1 MKSISRFVTWR
12 QFWRIVYS
20 CQERVLSNRVFG
32 AENVRTMVVNQSTA
46 VGILDPNFLQSVVRQ
61 ATYQCRADGSCFYL
75 WDSEKGRLS
84 QVATHNLQHI
94 PWDDGLP
101 SRVMSSKEAMT
112 ETCPDSSVS
121 LAAPLIWQDA
131 VRGVLVVFDG
141 DVKRTFR
148 DRDMALLQYLADMTA
163 SVGQQNE
170 RLARMTAQF
179 RTLHTIDVALTSS
192 LESERVLHLIIEK
205 AAELVDAEHGSL
217 RQLDPESGK
226 LVLKAHY
233 GDGWT
238 SEKLAYTPRIGQGI
252 ARWVAEHRRP
262 YLSADVRNDPLN
274 IVLFEDMR
282 SSISVPLQYGHE
294 DPSKPDSLLGV
305 LLLESSRVAAFDQQ
319 DVELLEALAQEA
331 VIAIQNASQHQKLL
345 AEQEKRLAAEKWAVM
360 GQAATALAHRIN
372 NLMGI
377 VPVSANETMRSLAK
391 IEMPESER
399 RWIEANLGR
408 IERNAQF
415 VLKLSDA
422 LFRPFKDSGPA
433 ARLDVNHL
441 LNEALESADLPL
453 EIKVTRN
460 FEENLPKVNC
470 SLLLVDI
477 FLELIINARNA
488 MQHRDQRR
496 LKVSTCTERDD
507 AGIWVVAE
515 ISDTGRG
522 IPTDKM
528 AHLWKMF
535 QHSDAGVGFGL
546 WWLRTFIER
555 QGGSIECHSD
565 LGKGATFTVRLP
577 AVND

>member
-1 MKSISRFVTWR
+1 MVT
-12 QFWRIVYS
+12 
-20 CQERVLSNRVFG
+20 
-32 AENVRTMVVNQSTA
+32 NQSATS
-46 VGILDPNFLQSVVRQ
+46 GILDPDFLQSVVRQ

-75 WDSEKGRLS
+75 WDSENEQLS
-84 QVATHNLQHI
+84 QVATHNLQQI

-101 SRVMSSKEAMT
+101 GRVMSSRETMT
-112 ETCPDSSVS
+112 EICPDCSVS

-131 VRGVLVVFDG
+131 VRGVLIVFDG
-141 DVKRTFR
+141 DVKRNFR
-148 DRDMALLQYLADMTA
+148 DRDMALLQSLADMTA

-192 LESERVLHLIIEK
+192 LESEHVLNLILEK
-205 AAELVDAEHGSL
+205 AAELVNAEHGSL

-238 SEKLAYTPRIGQGI
+238 PEKLAYTPRIGQGI

-262 YLSADVRNDPLN
+262 YLSLDVRNDPLN

-282 SSISVPLQYGHE
+282 SSISVPLQYGQE
-294 DPSKPDSLLGV
+294 DPSEPDSLLGV
-305 LLLESSRVAAFDQQ
+305 LLLESSRLAAFDQQ

-331 VIAIQNASQHQKLL
+331 VIAIQNASQLQKLKT
-345 AEQEKRLAAEKWAVM
+345 EQEKRLAAEKWAVM

-391 IEMPESER
+391 IEMPDSER

-422 LFRPFKDSGPA
+422 LFKPFKDSGPA

-441 LNEALESADLPL
+441 LNEALESADLPA
-453 EIKVTRN
+453 EIKVIRN

-496 LKVSTCTERDD
+496 LHVSTRTEKDD
-507 AGIWVVAE
+507 TGNWVVAE

-522 IPTDKM
+522 IPKDQI

-535 QHSDAGVGFGL
+535 QHSDAGLGFGL

-577 AVND
+577 AVNDGQPAPE

>member
-1 MKSISRFVTWR
+1 MVANPSI
-12 QFWRIVYS
+12 
-20 CQERVLSNRVFG
+20 
-32 AENVRTMVVNQSTA
+32 AA
-46 VGILDPNFLQSVVRQ
+46 GILDPDFLQSVVRQ

-75 WDSEKGRLS
+75 WDSEKDRLS
-84 QVATHNLQHI
+84 QVATHNLQQI

-101 SRVMSSKEAMT
+101 NRVMNSREAVT

-131 VRGVLVVFDG
+131 VRGVLIVFDG

-148 DRDMALLQYLADMTA
+148 DRDMALLQSLADMTA

-192 LESERVLHLIIEK
+192 LESERVLNLILEK
-205 AAELVDAEHGSL
+205 AAELVNAEHGSL

-238 SEKLAYTPRIGQGI
+238 PEKLAYTLRIGQGI

-262 YLSADVRNDPLN
+262 YLSPDVRNDPLN

-282 SSISVPLQYGHE
+282 SSISVPLQYGLE
-294 DPSKPDSLLGV
+294 DPSEPDSLLGV

-345 AEQEKRLAAEKWAVM
+345 AEQEKRLAAEKWAMM

-372 NLMGI
+372 NLIGI
-377 VPVSANETMRSLAK
+377 VPVSARETLRSLTKLELAD
-391 IEMPESER
+391 SER
-399 RWIEANLGR
+399 LWIEANLER
-408 IERNAQF
+408 IERNARF

-422 LFRPFKDSGPA
+422 LFKPFKDSGPA
-433 ARLDVNHL
+433 THLDVNHL
-441 LNEALESADLPL
+441 LEKALEAADLPDKI
-453 EIKVTRN
+453 EVSRS
-460 FEENLPKVNC
+460 FEKNLPLVKC

-477 FLELIINARNA
+477 FLELIINAGKA
-488 MQHRDQRR
+488 MQDSDQRQ
-496 LKVSTCTERDD
+496 LHVSTRLDQDD
-507 AGIWVVAE
+507 AGAWIIAE
-515 ISDTGRG
+515 IKDTGRG
-522 IPTDKM
+522 ISAEQMT
-528 AHLWKMF
+528 HLWNMF
-535 QHSDAGVGFGL
+535 QQSENGLGFGL

-555 QGGSIECHSD
+555 QGGSINCHSEP
-565 LGKGATFTVRLP
+565 GKGSTFVVRLP
-577 AVND
+577 AAVGRQSSIESAGY

>member
-1 MKSISRFVTWR
+1 
-12 QFWRIVYS
+12 
-20 CQERVLSNRVFG
+20 
-32 AENVRTMVVNQSTA
+32 MVNTLTPTD
-46 VGILDPNFLQSVVRQ
+46 ILDPDFLQSVVRQ
-61 ATYQCRADGSCFYL
+61 ATYQCRADGSGFYL
-75 WDSEKGRLS
+75 CDPEQGEIFL
-84 QVATHNLQHI
+84 VATHNMGQM
-94 PWDDGLP
+94 PWDEELP
-101 SRVMSSKEAMT
+101 ARVIAAREAII
-112 ETCPDSSVS
+112 EIFPDRAVS

-131 VRGVLVVFDG
+131 VRGVLIVFDG
-141 DVKRTFR
+141 NVKRTYR
-148 DRDMALLQYLADMTA
+148 DRDTALLQSLADMTA

-192 LESERVLHLIIEK
+192 LESERVLNLILEK
-205 AAELVDAEHGSL
+205 AAELVGAEHGSL

-238 SEKLAYTPRIGQGI
+238 PEKLAYTPRIGQGI

-262 YLSADVRNDPLN
+262 YLSPDVRNDPLN
-274 IVLFEDMR
+274 VVLFEDMR
-282 SSISVPLQYGHE
+282 SSISVPLQYGQE
-294 DPSKPDSLLGV
+294 DPSNPDSLLGV

-319 DVELLEALAQEA
+319 DVELLEALAQGA
-331 VIAIQNASQHQKLL
+331 VIAIQNASQHQKLRT
-345 AEQEKRLAAEKWAVM
+345 EQEKRLAAEKWAVM

-377 VPVSANETMRSLAK
+377 VPVSASETLRSLTK
-391 IEMPESER
+391 IEMPDSER
-399 RWIEANLGR
+399 HWIEANLGR

-422 LFRPFKDSGPA
+422 LFRPFKDSGPM
-433 ARLDVNHL
+433 ARLDVNQM
-441 LNEALESADLPL
+441 LNEALESADLPAKI
-453 EIKVTRN
+453 EVFRK
-460 FEENLPKVNC
+460 FEENLPMVNC

-488 MQHRDQRR
+488 MQHRTQRR
-496 LKVSTCTERDD
+496 LQVSTRTEQDD
-507 AGIWVVAE
+507 AGIWVVVE

-522 IPTDKM
+522 IPVDQM

-535 QHSDAGVGFGL
+535 QHSEAGLGFGL

-555 QGGSIECHSD
+555 QGGSIECQSE
-565 LGKGATFTVRLP
+565 LGKGATFFVRLP
-577 AVND
+577 AFGGREPPVE